1 LEVFHFFSVLSF
13 VCTIPIFREI
23 NLIAAKPVPALE
35 RSLRALITLA
45 ICMAVS
51 FSMASPAA
59 AQKEKKKKKD
69 ASASDDAHIK
79 LPMPDE
85 QQIDYAIS
93 ETLGAWQL
101 ADIERLH
108 KAYADDAVFV
118 SGVWAPPIFGWS
130 NYLPLYQQ
138 QHART
143 QQVRLDRMNTF
154 IKVSGTV
161 AWACYQWEF
170 SGNVDGQPMTTRG
183 QTTLVF
189 EKRNDRWLIVHNHTS
204 VALPTPGGPTQP
216 AVPAG
221 TPTQPP
227 NKPPTP

>member
-1 LEVFHFFSVLSF
+1 LIVAE
-13 VCTIPIFREI
+13 PIRTF
-23 NLIAAKPVPALE
+23 A
-35 RSLRALITLA
+35 RSLRALFALA
-45 ICMAVS
+45 ICIAVF

-59 AQKEKKKKKD
+59 AQKDKKKKND
-69 ASASDDAHIK
+69 ANASDEAHIK
-79 LPMPDE
+79 LAMPDE

-93 ETLGAWQL
+93 EMIGAWQL
-101 ADIERLH
+101 GDIDRLH

-118 SGVWAPPIFGWS
+118 SGVWAPPVFGWS

-143 QQVRLDRMNTF
+143 QQVRLDRLNTF

-161 AWACYQWEF
+161 AWACYQWDF
-170 SGNVDGQPMTTRG
+170 SGTVDGQPMTTRG

-204 VALPTPGGPTQP
+204 VALPTPGSVAQP
-216 AVPAG
+216 AGPQS
-221 TPTQPP
+221 TPTTPQPS
-227 NKPPTP
+227 KPPAT

>member
-1 LEVFHFFSVLSF
+1 M
-13 VCTIPIFREI
+13 
-23 NLIAAKPVPALE
+23 IAAKPVPAPT
-35 RSLRALITLA
+35 RSLRALFTLA
-45 ICMAVS
+45 ICLVVF

-69 ASASDDAHIK
+69 ANASEDAHIK

-85 QQIDYAIS
+85 QQIDYGIS
-93 ETLGAWQL
+93 EMLGAWQL
-101 ADIERLH
+101 GDIDRLH
-108 KAYADDAVFV
+108 KAYADDAIFV

-154 IKVSGTV
+154 IKVSGAV
-161 AWACYQWEF
+161 AWACYQWDF
-170 SGNVDGQPMTTRG
+170 SGTVDGQPMTTRG

-189 EKRNDRWLIVHNHTS
+189 EKRSDRWLIVHNHTS
-204 VALPTPGGPTQP
+204 VALPTPGSSAQP
-216 AVPAG
+216 AIPAS
-221 TPTQPP
+221 TPTQQAS
-227 NKPPTP
+227 KPPTS